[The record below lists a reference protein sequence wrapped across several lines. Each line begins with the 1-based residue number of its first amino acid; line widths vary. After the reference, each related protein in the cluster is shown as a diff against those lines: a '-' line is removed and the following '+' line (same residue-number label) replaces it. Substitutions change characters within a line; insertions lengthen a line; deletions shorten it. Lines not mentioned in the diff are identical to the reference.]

1 MTFFLLMMLCGM
13 AVSGCAGMEGENTV
27 KEESSVISIPII
39 FTVDPTTGKK
49 NNQELADAFNKAY
62 AGKYYLDVEWV
73 LETEEEYRQNL
84 RRMNVT
90 DSLPAVIY
98 DVCTIPSFYM
108 MMVEEGRLE
117 DLSPYLEEDLSW
129 KTNIEPFVLQGSTYA
144 DGEVYLGP
152 ISTSAFT
159 CAGMFWNEDL
169 FAQAGID
176 RFPETW
182 EEFWECCDTL
192 KEHGITPLALHT
204 EGTGW
209 APMLI
214 ATAALAESEE
224 GAEFM
229 RQMLPES
236 YDNESGLYLGEVLQ
250 KLFSYTTDDALHAD
264 YDVAYSNF
272 FSDKAAMIPNGYWLI
287 DQIPDGWEDKVRFAA
302 FPQRTMVASPE
313 TFGWAVVSTYSDEVK
328 EAAVEFLKFR
338 THYNKQE
345 KEAFFTQD
353 FEEAPKVLS
362 DYMEAFTKAA
372 QIVPNYQ
379 VKWNS
384 ILQEKTIGEALPLL
398 KEGKFDTEGFVK
410 MADESIKEYEAEQ

>member
-13 AVSGCAGMEGENTV
+13 AVPGCAGTESENTV
-27 KEESSVISIPII
+27 KEESGVISIPII

-159 CAGMFWNEDL
+159 CAGIF
-169 FAQAGID
+169 
-176 RFPETW
+176 
-182 EEFWECCDTL
+182 
-192 KEHGITPLALHT
+192 
-204 EGTGW
+204 
-209 APMLI
+209 
-214 ATAALAESEE
+214 
-224 GAEFM
+224 
-229 RQMLPES
+229 
-236 YDNESGLYLGEVLQ
+236 
-250 KLFSYTTDDALHAD
+250 
-264 YDVAYSNF
+264 
-272 FSDKAAMIPNGYWLI
+272 
-287 DQIPDGWEDKVRFAA
+287 
-302 FPQRTMVASPE
+302 
-313 TFGWAVVSTYSDEVK
+313 
-328 EAAVEFLKFR
+328 
-338 THYNKQE
+338 
-345 KEAFFTQD
+345 
-353 FEEAPKVLS
+353 
-362 DYMEAFTKAA
+362 
-372 QIVPNYQ
+372 
-379 VKWNS
+379 
-384 ILQEKTIGEALPLL
+384 
-398 KEGKFDTEGFVK
+398 
-410 MADESIKEYEAEQ
+410 

>member
-13 AVSGCAGMEGENTV
+13 AVSGCAGTESENTV

-144 DGEVYLGP
+144 DGKVYLGP

-214 ATAALAESEE
+214 ATAALAESKE

-236 YDNESGLYLGEVLQ
+236 YDNESC
-250 KLFSYTTDDALHAD
+250 F
-264 YDVAYSNF
+264 
-272 FSDKAAMIPNGYWLI
+272 LI
-287 DQIPDGWEDKVRFAA
+287 Q
-302 FPQRTMVASPE
+302 QTMLSMRTMTWRIPIS
-313 TFGWAVVSTYSDEVK
+313 F
-328 EAAVEFLKFR
+328 
-338 THYNKQE
+338 
-345 KEAFFTQD
+345 
-353 FEEAPKVLS
+353 
-362 DYMEAFTKAA
+362 
-372 QIVPNYQ
+372 QIRQ
-379 VKWNS
+379 R
-384 ILQEKTIGEALPLL
+384 
-398 KEGKFDTEGFVK
+398 
-410 MADESIKEYEAEQ
+410 

>member
-13 AVSGCAGMEGENTV
+13 AVSGCAGTESENTV

-62 AGKYYLDVEWV
+62 TGKYHLDVEWV

-144 DGEVYLGP
+144 DGKVYLGP

-214 ATAALAESEE
+214 ATAALAESKE

-250 KLFSYTTDDALHAD
+250 KAVFLIQQTMLSMRIMTWRIPI
-264 YDVAYSNF
+264 S

-287 DQIPDGWEDKVRFAA
+287 DQIPENRGDEIRF
-302 FPQRTMVASPE
+302 
-313 TFGWAVVSTYSDEVK
+313 
-328 EAAVEFLKFR
+328 
-338 THYNKQE
+338 
-345 KEAFFTQD
+345 FFFSGAYTGGIPGNLWLGGCFQ
-353 FEEAPKVLS
+353 
-362 DYMEAFTKAA
+362 
-372 QIVPNYQ
+372 
-379 VKWNS
+379 
-384 ILQEKTIGEALPLL
+384 LP
-398 KEGKFDTEGFVK
+398 G
-410 MADESIKEYEAEQ
+410 